1 MKAFAFSLET
11 LRRLRVQARKQAEVE
26 LRRISSFC
34 ARITGAMQTTQALIE
49 AGHQTNDPAWINQEQ
64 AFLASQRGRLERLAS
79 ELLDA
84 RREEAQWRQ
93 ALAYAQQQE
102 EVVENLR
109 DAQYKRWRKDMLK
122 EEQKTLDDLPASGRQ
137 KKRNWA

>member
-1 MKAFAFSLET
+1 LKAFVFSLET
-11 LRRLRVQARKQAEVE
+11 LRRLRVQTRKQAEVE
-26 LRRISSFC
+26 LQRISGFC
-34 ARITGAMQTTQALIE
+34 ARITAAMQTTQARIE
-49 AGHQTNDPAWINQEQ
+49 AGHQTNDPAWISQEQ
-64 AFLASQRGRLERLAS
+64 AFLACQRGRLERLAS

-109 DAQYKRWRKDMLK
+109 EAQHKRWRKNMLK
-122 EEQKTLDDLPASGRQ
+122 EEQKILDDLPASGRQ